1 MLLPAPGDRISVS
14 ALLNPPPPP
23 SAPGAYDFARDA
35 YFRGVGGVGLALGE
49 PVQLQRR
56 EADLPSGLRLQI
68 GVNAFRWSLTR
79 RLVDQLG
86 PDRGGLAAAM
96 TTGHEAF
103 VPPAQVEALRAAG
116 LAHIISIS
124 GLHMAIV
131 GGFVFALVRLTVA
144 LAPALALR
152 LSGRKLAAAAGGVA
166 VLGYLVL
173 SGAPDPAVRSAV
185 TAFAAFAAILADRR
199 AISLRTLALAATL
212 LLLIRPEAVTQ
223 PGFQM
228 SFAATAA
235 LVALVT
241 PGTELPAVVATLRP
255 DVILPQPAADADV
268 LAALDVARIAV
279 AARTATVAP
288 SPVLGGHPSI
298 RCVLDVVDRI
308 ATTPATVLVTGES
321 GTGKSLLARLIHD
334 RSRRSGRFVEVACG
348 SLSETLLESEL
359 FGHVAGAFTGATSD
373 RSGRFLQADGGTLFL
388 DEIATASPALQ
399 VKLLRVLQ
407 QMQFEPVGSSHTHTV
422 DARIVLS
429 TNDDLARLVAA
440 GRFRDLTTDGFL

>member
-1 MLLPAPGDRISVS
+1 MTEASVRGDGPPLSMHAARGPRGLRLGAWLGAQVGRQAGRLGLWIPVALGLGSALNFGLPWEPSWISAVLALLAASVITAVSLGVATHRRGGGALLLLACGLVGFAAASIRTEVVREPIAPASGGVRRLEAVVVDVASPGQGGPRILLAPVSISGLSPEATPVRVRLTLRGTTLPPAPGDRISVS

-56 EADLPSGLRLQI
+56 DADLPSGLRLQI
-68 GVNAFRWSLTR
+68 AVNAFRWSLTR

-86 PDRGGLAAAM
+86 PDHGGLAAAM

-103 VPPAQVEALRAAG
+103 VPPAQVEALRASG

-131 GGFVFALVRLTVA
+131 GGFVFALVRLAVA

-235 LVALVT
+235 LVALA
-241 PGTELPAVVATLRP
+241 EA
-255 DVILPQPAADADV
+255 I
-268 LAALDVARIAV
+268 
-279 AARTATVAP
+279 P
-288 SPVLGGHPSI
+288 SPAIKV
-298 RCVLDVVDRI
+298 
-308 ATTPATVLVTGES
+308 
-321 GTGKSLLARLIHD
+321 
-334 RSRRSGRFVEVACG
+334 
-348 SLSETLLESEL
+348 
-359 FGHVAGAFTGATSD
+359 
-373 RSGRFLQADGGTLFL
+373 FLQQ
-388 DEIATASPALQ
+388 AS
-399 VKLLRVLQ
+399 
-407 QMQFEPVGSSHTHTV
+407 
-422 DARIVLS
+422 
-429 TNDDLARLVAA
+429 
-440 GRFRDLTTDGFL
+440 